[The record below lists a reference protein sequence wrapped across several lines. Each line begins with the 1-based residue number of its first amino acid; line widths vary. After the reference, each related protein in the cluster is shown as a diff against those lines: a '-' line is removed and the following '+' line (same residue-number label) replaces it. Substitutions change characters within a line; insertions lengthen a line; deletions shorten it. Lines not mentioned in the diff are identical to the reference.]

1 MATVQAL
8 LRGEPGGLRDLLWL
22 FPLRLFTGD
31 TSLFATDHL
40 RDVVVGI
47 LNTTAMDALL
57 IAVASVLMSL
67 GLGKRERQVSSALT
81 LDIAASGWLVW
92 LLVQTV
98 FGLGCALAQWT
109 PPGDLTQRVQAAA
122 GVAWLGHWLLSL
134 RALRNV
140 LAQLPPPTE
149 PPAAASEAPHALPE
163 SLLPPMGP
171 LRRARPLG
179 ALLLASLALLAFYDL
194 TWLRSQSAKRPRP
207 GKLAPEI
214 VAPRLDGSGDF
225 RLSAERGHPVLVDFW
240 ATWCGPCKMLAPRLT
255 ALKEKFGAQGLTVV
269 GITTDDAEKA
279 ALFAERH
286 QMKYPV
292 VVDDAGDTSKAYG
305 IGSLPTMLLVDKRG
319 VVREVFIGFDPS
331 GEAKVEA
338 LIKSL
343 LAEQGTPKP

>member
-240 ATWCGPCKMLAPRLT
+240 ATWCGPCKESLPILDQVHQ
-255 ALKEKFGAQGLTVV
+255 ALSPSGVTVV
-269 GITTDDAEKA
+269 ALETSGDMRGAEIFAQRLGLHLPIAMDADNAAARFQVTSIPHLVLIDASGQVRRVFHGVHTAAEITQAVR
-279 ALFAERH
+279 AL
-286 QMKYPV
+286 P
-292 VVDDAGDTSKAYG
+292 
-305 IGSLPTMLLVDKRG
+305 
-319 VVREVFIGFDPS
+319 
-331 GEAKVEA
+331 
-338 LIKSL
+338 
-343 LAEQGTPKP
+343 